1 MKYSASYFHVPRYE
15 YVSCNQHGARYK
27 KKPPKKINVVSLSCE
42 RTDAVDIEDLIIL
55 GHTLNVPVHYDFD
68 ENRAYIEI
76 MSAEAVRR
84 E

>member
-1 MKYSASYFHVPRYE
+1 MKYVTSYYHVPRYE

-27 KKPPKKINVVSLSCE
+27 IKPSKRINVVQISCK
-42 RTDAVDIEDLIIL
+42 RDNSSAMEDLILL
-55 GHTLNVPVHYDFD
+55 GHTLDVPVHYDFD
-68 ENRAYIEI
+68 ESRAHIEI